1 VHHDRG
7 KLGVVKA
14 RAAHAL
20 VTQIEAAGS
29 DQVQGAA
36 RIGAQPDDV
45 AGIRRNLRLQQ
56 EDVKQERNRLSEGI
70 RR

>member
-1 VHHDRG
+1 
-7 KLGVVKA
+7 
-14 RAAHAL
+14 
-20 VTQIEAAGS
+20 
-29 DQVQGAA
+29 VQGAA